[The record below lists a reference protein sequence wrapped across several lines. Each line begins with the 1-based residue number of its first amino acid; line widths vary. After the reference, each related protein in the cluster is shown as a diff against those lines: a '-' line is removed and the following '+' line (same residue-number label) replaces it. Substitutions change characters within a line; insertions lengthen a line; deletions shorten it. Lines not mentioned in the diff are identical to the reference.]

1 MIEKILQLSLN
12 GLMAGAV
19 LAVPAIGLTM
29 IYAVLRFVN
38 FSVAAHMAVGAFA
51 GYMLNV
57 WLGLPAWIAIF
68 GAFIGAAAFGIASDH
83 VGLRP
88 LRGQSALTLAIASIA
103 VNLMIESTIRFFL
116 AGARAITDPVA
127 ARLAFRLSA
136 CGTAAG
142 GKRHHRGG
150 RDGAVVSLPQFTF
163 TGKAMRAVADNPM
176 LADCKGIDPD
186 RMARLA
192 IGIGMGLAGIG
203 GMLVGL
209 DTSIDPLVGFRAI
222 LSVFAAAVV
231 GGLGSV
237 PGAVVGGLAIGLA
250 EELSLLVLAPTYK
263 GVVGFL
269 AILVILLL
277 RPGGIL
283 GGTRSMT
290 NYLIAMATFAS
301 IYAILA
307 LGLNVM
313 WGMAGMVNLGIVGF
327 YGFGAYISALLTVK
341 GHAPIAVGFAAAMI
355 GTAIMGAL
363 VTLGLTRLRD
373 DYLAIVTLGF
383 AEAMR
388 IVAENEIWLTKGT
401 DGISGIPQPLK
412 SVLGPDFNAAY
423 LVFCLVVLAIVLF
436 VLERVRSSPFGRV
449 LRAIREDAQV
459 AAFAGKD
466 VLKFKVKAFAIG
478 GALAGLAGA
487 LYAHYSSYIV
497 PEIYVPLL
505 TIYIFLAL
513 TAGGI
518 GNNWGAVI
526 GAFVVVFFLEST
538 RFLIGVVP
546 WLSAEQLAALREFL
560 VGLLLL
566 LVLFLRPRGLLPE
579 PLPKLARVKL
589 SSPARSPRRSSASP
603 RRHRPTRAP

>member
-1 MIEKILQLSLN
+1 
-12 GLMAGAV
+12 MA
-19 LAVPAIGLTM
+19 LLFLFLT
-29 IYAVLRFVN
+29 F
-38 FSVAAHMAVGAFA
+38 
-51 GYMLNV
+51 
-57 WLGLPAWIAIF
+57 
-68 GAFIGAAAFGIASDH
+68 
-83 VGLRP
+83 
-88 LRGQSALTLAIASIA
+88 TL
-103 VNLMIESTIRFFL
+103 
-116 AGARAITDPVA
+116 
-127 ARLAFRLSA
+127 
-136 CGTAAG
+136 
-142 GKRHHRGG
+142 
-150 RDGAVVSLPQFTF
+150 

-176 LADCKGIDPD
+176 LADSKGIDPD

-283 GGTRSMT
+283 GSARNMT

-412 SVLGPDFNAAY
+412 SVLGPDFNAVY
-423 LVFCLVVLAIVLF
+423 LAFCLVVLAIVLL

-449 LRAIREDAQV
+449 LRAIREDPQV
-459 AAFAGKD
+459 AAFSGKD

-478 GALAGLAGA
+478 GALAG
-487 LYAHYSSYIV
+487 
-497 PEIYVPLL
+497 P
-505 TIYIFLAL
+505 
-513 TAGGI
+513 
-518 GNNWGAVI
+518 
-526 GAFVVVFFLEST
+526 
-538 RFLIGVVP
+538 RRR
-546 WLSAEQLAALREFL
+546 ALRA
-560 VGLLLL
+560 
-566 LVLFLRPRGLLPE
+566 LFELHRAGNLRAAADDLHLPR
-579 PLPKLARVKL
+579 AHR
-589 SSPARSPRRSSASP
+589 
-603 RRHRPTRAP
+603 RRHRQQLGRGDRRIRRGVLPRIDALPDRRRPVALGRAARRAARIPGRSAAAAGAVSAPARPDAGAAAEACNSVVILRWPRSGPRRIATSRPSRLAASAARTSG